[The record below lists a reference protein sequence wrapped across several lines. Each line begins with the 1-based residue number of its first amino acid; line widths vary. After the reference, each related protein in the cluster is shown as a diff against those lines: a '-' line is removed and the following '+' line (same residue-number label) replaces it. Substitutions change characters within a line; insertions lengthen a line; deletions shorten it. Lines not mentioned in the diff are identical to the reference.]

1 MKRFKLFRSYQAE
14 EKWLSE
20 QAETGWRLVKK
31 GLFYTFRKHS
41 PQRLVYSVDYR
52 TFKTRADYNSYLSLF
67 SDAGWTHT
75 AGSIRSGE
83 QYFTAPPQQGEELSI
98 FSDKESSHSR
108 YTKKAWHSL
117 LKALLIFV
125 FMILSSMSNSLYD
138 ISILVQPSRAFLTPG
153 IWEKTGGAF
162 WQAFFFELP
171 FASLRIGLYV
181 LLIGYVL
188 LFAFYAAWALICEK
202 LDKGI
207 DNKQLH

>member
-1 MKRFKLFRSYQAE
+1 MKKLKLFRSYQAE

-20 QAETGWRLVKK
+20 QAATGWKLVKK

-41 PQRLVYSVDYR
+41 PQQQAFSVDYR
-52 TFKTRADYNSYLSLF
+52 TFKNKADYESYLSLF
-67 SDAGWTHT
+67 SDAGWTHA
-75 AGSIRSGE
+75 AGKIRSGE
-83 QYFTAPPQQGEELSI
+83 QYFTAPSQQDSELSI

-138 ISILVQPSRAFLTPG
+138 ISIIVQPGRAFLTPG

-171 FASLRIGLYV
+171 FATFRIGLYV

-188 LFAFYAAWALICEK
+188 LFAFYAAWALYCAK
-202 LDKGI
+202 LDRGI
-207 DNKQLH
+207 DNEQME

>member
-1 MKRFKLFRSYQAE
+1 MKRFKLFNSYQAE
-14 EKWLSE
+14 EKWLSK
-20 QAETGWRLVKK
+20 QAEAGWTLVKK
-31 GLFYTFRKHS
+31 GVLYTFRKHS

-52 TFKTRADYNSYLSLF
+52 TFKTKADYHSYLSLF
-67 SDAGWTHT
+67 SDAGWIHT

-83 QYFTAPPQQGEELSI
+83 QYFSAPSQQNGELSI

-138 ISILVQPSRAFLTPG
+138 IGIIVYPSRAFLTPG
-153 IWEKTGGAF
+153 IWEKTGGPF

-171 FASLRIGLYV
+171 FATLRICLYV

-188 LFAFYAAWALICEK
+188 LFAFYAAWAIYCAK
-202 LDKGI
+202 LDRGI
-207 DNKQLH
+207 DNEQTE